1 MSPVVRKAS
10 HAGSW
15 YSADREKLN
24 SQLQKWLSDVT
35 INRHSARAVISP
47 HAGYDYSGPC
57 AAFSFKQ
64 IDPRHIKRV
73 FVLGPAHY
81 MSLRNKCALSTAD
94 LFETPFYSIPI
105 DRNVFQ
111 ELSKT
116 GEFTDLPLSR
126 DEEEHSIEMQ
136 MPYVAK
142 VMEGYQGRYTVVPIL
157 VGYLTPDREAVYG
170 QIFSQ
175 YLSNPEN
182 FFVISSDFCHWG
194 KRFQYTYYDQSK
206 GAIWQ
211 SIQALDETGMQ
222 IIERLAPSEFS
233 SYLEQYGNTICGR
246 HPIGVLLQT
255 IASLRTKMPNGRF
268 DLKFIQY
275 AQSEHCNNMNQSS
288 VSYASAV
295 LQIS

>member
-1 MSPVVRKAS
+1 AVANNFGELPTSTAT

-35 INRHSARAVISP
+35 INRHSARAIISP
-47 HAGYDYSGPC
+47 CVNNFLWNIALYEILLNY
-57 AAFSFKQ
+57 
-64 IDPRHIKRV
+64 IK
-73 FVLGPAHY
+73 
-81 MSLRNKCALSTAD
+81 SLS
-94 LFETPFYSIPI
+94 
-105 DRNVFQ
+105 
-111 ELSKT
+111 T

-175 YLSNPEN
+175 YLSDPEN

-194 KRFQYTYYDQSK
+194 MFCFIFSSYCIIYFVYWTCCFYIMGFQ
-206 GAIWQ
+206 
-211 SIQALDETGMQ
+211 GMQ

-233 SYLEQYGNTICGR
+233 SYLEQY
-246 HPIGVLLQT
+246 
-255 IASLRTKMPNGRF
+255 
-268 DLKFIQY
+268 
-275 AQSEHCNNMNQSS
+275 EHCNNMNQSS